1 MVGCAM
7 HDLQRTGSPSKF
19 YFAGFLLRAL
29 LIAIAALLLVPS
41 MAQAQLSDYLLGP
54 GDKISVTVFGHADL
68 SGQIA
73 VGADGT
79 VAVPLVGQVRA
90 ATLTVSELQAN
101 LAEILDKD
109 FVVDPKITIEVLNY
123 RPFFIL
129 GEVKKSGK
137 YDYVVGITIR
147 KAIAMAEGYTR
158 RAKHDPVLLIR
169 EDRDG
174 KPMRYRADLNTPV
187 HPGDTIEVVRRL
199 F

>member
-1 MVGCAM
+1 MIWHLPRRKVLSGLRSGC
-7 HDLQRTGSPSKF
+7 LIL
-19 YFAGFLLRAL
+19 AG
-29 LIAIAALLLVPS
+29 LLLFT
-41 MAQAQLSDYLLGP
+41 MTAQAQLSDYLLGP
-54 GDKISVTVFGHADL
+54 GDKISIAIFGHDDL
-68 SGQIA
+68 SGETA

-79 VAVPLVGQVRA
+79 IAMPLVGQVKA
-90 ATLTVSELQAN
+90 ATLTIGELKQQ
-101 LAEILDKD
+101 LIMLLDKD
-109 FVVDPKITIEVLNY
+109 FVVDPNVSIEVLNY

-137 YDYVVGITIR
+137 YDYIVGINVR

-169 EDRDG
+169 EDREG
-174 KPMRYRADLNTPV
+174 VPVRYKATLNTPV

>member
-1 MVGCAM
+1 MVGRPK
-7 HDLQRTGSPSKF
+7 HDVQRKGLPSEF
-19 YFAGFLLRAL
+19 HLAGLFFQAL
-29 LIAIAALLLVPS
+29 LILGGALLLVPGT
-41 MAQAQLSDYLLGP
+41 AQAQLSDYLLGP
-54 GDKISVTVFGHADL
+54 GDKINVTVFGHTDL
-68 SGQIA
+68 SGQTT

-79 VAVPLVGQVRA
+79 IAMPLVGQVKA
-90 ATLTVSELQAN
+90 AALTVSELQTN
-101 LAEILDKD
+101 FAEILDKD
-109 FVVDPKITIEVLNY
+109 FVVDPKISIEVLSY

-169 EDRDG
+169 EDREG
-174 KPMRYRADLNTPV
+174 IPMRYKADLNTPV